1 MNNAI
6 NELVRSIVKKNSLAE
21 CSVSELQKL
30 TTQYPYFGP
39 VQFLLAKKLKEENSS
54 QYAKQSQKAILYF
67 QDDLWFDYVTSS
79 RINEAVFSNGNN
91 QAEVLTEIKKPAIA
105 EPAQPVQPIEPLMAA
120 AETVQTYETPVETVD
135 EPVEKIEEPITDTVI
150 PREEIIVDQPEEKI
164 TEPVIEPVEEIRELP
179 EEQIEPVEGRTEL
192 PQEQIEP
199 VEERTELPQEQIE
212 PAEERTETPI
222 AQIERIEL
230 AEERTEH
237 PIEQPG
243 PVVHEKAPVEY
254 DDGISS
260 SIKQPQMEVNAPAQ
274 PQPVEPMGSEDMT
287 SEEDQEEEISANT
300 ELPPLPGLK
309 IETFNPNTA
318 KLSFEPYHT
327 VDYFA
332 SLGIKFKG
340 DEKPKDKFG
349 QQLKSFTEWLKTL
362 KKVPETG
369 GVVTANGPEDKNVTK
384 LAEHSLVEGEVV
396 TEAMA
401 DVWEKQGKLEKA
413 IETYRKL
420 SLLNPSKSAYFAA
433 KIDHLKQV

>member
-21 CSVSELQKL
+21 CSVSELQRL

-39 VQFLLAKKLKEENSS
+39 VQFLLAKKLKEDNAE

-91 QAEVLTEIKKPAIA
+91 QAELLTEIK
-105 EPAQPVQPIEPLMAA
+105 EPEITEPGQTVQPIEPLMAT
-120 AETVQTYETPVETVD
+120 AETVQAFETTVETVG
-135 EPVEKIEEPITDTVI
+135 EPVKEITDTEVH
-150 PREEIIVDQPEEKI
+150 REEIIVDQPEERITDPVIGPVEERAALPGEQIEPPDPAEEI
-164 TEPVIEPVEEIRELP
+164 TEPSKEQFEPVEP
-179 EEQIEPVEGRTEL
+179 EESSTEQIEPVV
-192 PQEQIEP
+192 Q
-199 VEERTELPQEQIE
+199 
-212 PAEERTETPI
+212 
-222 AQIERIEL
+222 
-230 AEERTEH
+230 
-237 PIEQPG
+237 
-243 PVVHEKAPVEY
+243 EKAPVEY

-260 SIKQPQMEVNAPAQ
+260 SIQQPQMEVNEPAQ
-274 PQPVEPMGSEDMT
+274 PQPVEPMGSEDIS
-287 SEEDQEEEISANT
+287 SEDDQEEEVSANT
-300 ELPPLPGLK
+300 DLPPLPGLK
-309 IETFNPNTA
+309 IEPFNPDTA

-362 KKVPETG
+362 KKVPEAG
-369 GVVTANGPEDKNVTK
+369 GVATANGPEDKNVTK
-384 LAEHSLVEGEVV
+384 LAEHSLADGEVV

-401 DVWEKQGKLEKA
+401 DVWEKQGKHAKA